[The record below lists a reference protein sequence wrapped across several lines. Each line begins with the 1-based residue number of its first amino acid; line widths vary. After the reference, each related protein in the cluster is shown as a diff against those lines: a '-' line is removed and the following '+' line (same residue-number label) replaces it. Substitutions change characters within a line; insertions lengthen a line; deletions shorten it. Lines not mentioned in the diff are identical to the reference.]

1 MNSLDI
7 KYTFEAFT
15 MPCEKTHA
23 LLRFQSHGSFL
34 TILYAGGG
42 SARRL

>member
-7 KYTFEAFT
+7 KYTFEAFS
-15 MPCEKTHA
+15 MPDEKAQA
-23 LLRFQSHGSFL
+23 LPRFQSHGSFL
-34 TILYAGGG
+34 AILYAGGG